1 MHSTSREVRPFDLR
15 CLVHFLTNGTCD
27 ETNNCVIFG
36 NCTNGRDCRRPVHF
50 VPRGIY
56 SRCHGL
62 HNHSRRRMPI
72 GPHINWHRNQL
83 PCVQP
88 RRFVY
93 NVRAREYNIQRQH
106 RLICI
111 RTGLRNGIKYKPSHH
126 DAHRHTGPRANI
138 VCVGGSGGGWRSPDR
153 RGVGSNDHP
162 AGIAG
167 TPPQRGTLAR
177 NGNKIPRICA
187 DNIYTLYSTLFTL
200 LFPRCGAGIIKT
212 GRCPV
217 FVRTPLTVFIHM
229 RHTISQPDNFQR
241 MHCPILR
248 TQSAPGFPSL
258 RRPVCNLSGPICID
272 SNR

>member
-1 MHSTSREVRPFDLR
+1 M
-15 CLVHFLTNGTCD
+15 TCW
-27 ETNNCVIFG
+27 N
-36 NCTNGRDCRRPVHF
+36 
-50 VPRGIY
+50 
-56 SRCHGL
+56 
-62 HNHSRRRMPI
+62 
-72 GPHINWHRNQL
+72 
-83 PCVQP
+83 
-88 RRFVY
+88 
-93 NVRAREYNIQRQH
+93 
-106 RLICI
+106 
-111 RTGLRNGIKYKPSHH
+111 
-126 DAHRHTGPRANI
+126 AHRHHRAPRKHSLR
-138 VCVGGSGGGWRSPDR
+138 GWFWRGGWRSPDR

-187 DNIYTLYSTLFTL
+187 DNIYTLYSSLYYSRARG
-200 LFPRCGAGIIKT
+200 PRKHECVCGVDKAGIIKT
-212 GRCPV
+212 GQRPV

-258 RRPVCNLSGPICID
+258 RQLVCNLSGPICID